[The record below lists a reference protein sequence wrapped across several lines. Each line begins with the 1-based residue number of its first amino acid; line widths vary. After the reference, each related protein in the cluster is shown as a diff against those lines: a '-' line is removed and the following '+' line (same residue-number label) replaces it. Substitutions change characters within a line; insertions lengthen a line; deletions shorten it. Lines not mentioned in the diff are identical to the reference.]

1 VVLQLTNEPNQLV
14 KAWTNYNILCSVWG
28 SRSTSIELSHN
39 QNTTTKLNNTQPLSS
54 CEPCS
59 CNPPTTCL
67 TTWFYD
73 QIASR
78 RIMGLDYNWFTNR
91 NTLCAAI
98 SRFSNRLVASF
109 YVTKTLGL
117 EHNKVD
123 NEIALL
129 GFDIE

>member
-59 CNPPTTCL
+59 CNPPTQHACL

-78 RIMGLDYNWFTNR
+78 RMRIFLP
-91 NTLCAAI
+91 I
-98 SRFSNRLVASF
+98 SALHSNGSSQPTQV
-109 YVTKTLGL
+109 G
-117 EHNKVD
+117 
-123 NEIALL
+123 
-129 GFDIE
+129 